1 METIETTATLT
12 ENGQLILDIPLSLAT
27 NRRVRV
33 IILIAEDEDEN
44 PDNTPMTSSRVQII
58 E

>member
-1 METIETTATLT
+1 MKAIETTATVT
-12 ENGQLILDIPLSLAT
+12 ENGQLILDIPLALAT

-44 PDNTPMTSSRVQII
+44 PDNTPMTSSRAQII

>member
-1 METIETTATLT
+1 MKAIETTATIT
-12 ENGQLILDIPLSLAT
+12 ENGQLILDIPLSLAI

-33 IILIAEDEDEN
+33 IILIDEDEDEN
-44 PDNTPMTSSRVQII
+44 PDNTPMTSSRAQII